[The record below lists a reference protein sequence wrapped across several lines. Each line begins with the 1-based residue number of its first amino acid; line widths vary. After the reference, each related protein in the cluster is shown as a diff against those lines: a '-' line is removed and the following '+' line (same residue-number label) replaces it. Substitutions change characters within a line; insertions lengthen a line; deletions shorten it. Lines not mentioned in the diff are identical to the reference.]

1 VPILDVREIMKIL
14 PHRYPMLLIDRI
26 TDFEPL
32 KYARGYKNV
41 TINEPA
47 FPGHFPGN
55 PVLPGVYI
63 IEAMAQVGG
72 IAILASG
79 DIARK
84 VPYLAGIDRAK
95 FRRPVVPGDQLLMEA
110 TVTKTRL
117 NIGWV
122 YVEAKVQSKLVC
134 SAELAF
140 SIVVDSSAFANDASI
155 LHQ

>member
-1 VPILDVREIMKIL
+1 VPTLDAREIMKIL
-14 PHRYPMLLIDRI
+14 PHRYPFLLIDRI
-26 TDFEPL
+26 TDFEPM

-41 TINEPA
+41 SIDEPI
-47 FPGHFPGN
+47 FSGHFPGN

-79 DIARK
+79 DMARK

-95 FRRPVVPGDQLLMEA
+95 FRRPVVPGDQLMMEA

-122 YVEAKVQSKLVC
+122 FVESKIHGKLVS
-134 SAELAF
+134 SAELSF
-140 SIVVDSSAFANDASI
+140 SIAVDPSAFANDASI

>member
-1 VPILDVREIMKIL
+1 VSTLDVREIMKIL

-26 TDFEPL
+26 TEFVPM

-41 TINEPA
+41 TINEQM
-47 FPGHFPGN
+47 FMGHFPGN

-63 IEAMAQVGG
+63 IEAMAQIGG

-79 DIARK
+79 DMARK
-84 VPYLAGIDRAK
+84 VPYITGIDRAK
-95 FRRPVVPGDQLLMEA
+95 FRRPVVPGDQLMMEA

-122 YVEAKVQSKLVC
+122 YVEAKVHGKLAC
-134 SAELAF
+134 SAQLSFSITVDASAF
-140 SIVVDSSAFANDASI
+140 SNDASI

>member
-1 VPILDVREIMKIL
+1 VPTLDVREIMKIL
-14 PHRYPMLLIDRI
+14 PHRYPILLIDRI
-26 TDFEPL
+26 TDFEPM

-41 TINEPA
+41 TIAEPV
-47 FPGHFPGN
+47 FSGHFPGN

-79 DIARK
+79 DMARK
-84 VPYLAGIDRAK
+84 IPYLAGIDRAK

-110 TVTKTRL
+110 TVVKTRL

-122 YVEAKVQSKLVC
+122 IAEAKVHGKLVC
-134 SAELAF
+134 SAELSF
-140 SIVVDSSAFANDASI
+140 SISVDPSAFANDASI

>member
-1 VPILDVREIMKIL
+1 VSTFDVREIMKIL

-26 TDFEPL
+26 TEFEPM

-41 TINEPA
+41 TINEPM
-47 FPGHFPGN
+47 FSGHFPGN
-55 PVLPGVYI
+55 PVMPGVYI

-79 DIARK
+79 DMARK
-84 VPYLAGIDRAK
+84 IPYLAGIDGAK
-95 FRRPVVPGDQLLMEA
+95 FRRPVIPGDQLMMEA
-110 TVTKTRL
+110 IVMKTRL

-122 YVEAKVQSKLVC
+122 KVESKVHGKLVC
-134 SAELAF
+134 SAELSF
-140 SIVVDSSAFANDASI
+140 SIAVDPSAFANDASI

>member
-1 VPILDVREIMKIL
+1 VPTLDSREIMRIL
-14 PHRYPMLLIDRI
+14 PHRHPILLVDRI
-26 TDFEPL
+26 T
-32 KYARGYKNV
+32 YKNV
-41 TINEPA
+41 SIGEPV
-47 FPGHFPGN
+47 FSGHFPGN

-79 DIARK
+79 DMARK

-95 FRRPVVPGDQLLMEA
+95 FRRPVVPGDQLMMEA

-122 YVEAKVQSKLVC
+122 YAESKIHGKLVC
-134 SAELAF
+134 SAELSF
-140 SIVVDSSAFANDASI
+140 SITVDPSAFANDASI

>member
-1 VPILDVREIMKIL
+1 MKIL
-14 PHRYPMLLIDRI
+14 PHRYPILLVDRI
-26 TDFEPL
+26 TDFEPM
-32 KYARGYKNV
+32 KFARGYKNV
-41 TINEPA
+41 TIAEPV
-47 FPGHFPGN
+47 FSGHFPGN

-84 VPYLAGIDRAK
+84 IPYLAGIDRAK

-110 TVTKTRL
+110 TVVKTRL

-122 YVEAKVQSKLVC
+122 AAEARVHGKLVC
-134 SAELAF
+134 SAELSF
-140 SIVVDSSAFANDASI
+140 SISVDPSAFANDASI

>member
-1 VPILDVREIMKIL
+1 MRIL
-14 PHRYPMLLIDRI
+14 PHRHPILLVDRI
-26 TDFEPL
+26 TDFEPM
-32 KYARGYKNV
+32 KFARGYKNV
-41 TINEPA
+41 SIGEPV
-47 FPGHFPGN
+47 FSGHFPGN

-79 DIARK
+79 DMARK

-95 FRRPVVPGDQLLMEA
+95 FRRPVVPGDQLMMEA

-122 YVEAKVQSKLVC
+122 YAESKIHGKLVC
-134 SAELAF
+134 SAELSF
-140 SIVVDSSAFANDASI
+140 SITVDPSAFANDASI

>member
-1 VPILDVREIMKIL
+1 MPTLDVREIMKIL
-14 PHRYPMLLIDRI
+14 PHRYPILLIDRI
-26 TDFEPL
+26 TDFEPM

-41 TINEPA
+41 TIAEPV
-47 FPGHFPGN
+47 FSGHFPGN

-79 DIARK
+79 DMARK
-84 VPYLAGIDRAK
+84 IPYLAGIDRAK

-110 TVTKTRL
+110 TVVKTRL

-122 YVEAKVQSKLVC
+122 IAEAKVHGKLVC
-134 SAELAF
+134 SAELSF
-140 SIVVDSSAFANDASI
+140 SISVDPSAFANDASI

>member
-1 VPILDVREIMKIL
+1 VPTLDSREIMRIL
-14 PHRYPMLLIDRI
+14 PHRHPILLVDRI
-26 TDFEPL
+26 TDFEPM
-32 KYARGYKNV
+32 KFARGYKNV
-41 TINEPA
+41 SIGEPV
-47 FPGHFPGN
+47 FSGHFPGN

-79 DIARK
+79 DMARK

-95 FRRPVVPGDQLLMEA
+95 FRRPVVPGDQLMMEA

-122 YVEAKVQSKLVC
+122 YAESKIHGKLVC
-134 SAELAF
+134 SAELSF
-140 SIVVDSSAFANDASI
+140 SITVDPSAFANDASI

>member
-1 VPILDVREIMKIL
+1 LPTLDVREIMKIL
-14 PHRYPMLLIDRI
+14 PHRYPILLVDRI
-26 TDFEPL
+26 TDFEPM
-32 KYARGYKNV
+32 KFARGYKNV
-41 TINEPA
+41 TIAEPV
-47 FPGHFPGN
+47 FSGHFPGN

-84 VPYLAGIDRAK
+84 IPYLAGIDRAK

-110 TVTKTRL
+110 TVVKTRL

-122 YVEAKVQSKLVC
+122 AAEARVHGKLVC
-134 SAELAF
+134 SAELSF
-140 SIVVDSSAFANDASI
+140 SISVDPSAFANDASI

>member
-1 VPILDVREIMKIL
+1 MPTLDVREIMKIL

-41 TINEPA
+41 TINEPM
-47 FPGHFPGN
+47 FTGHFPGN

-63 IEAMAQVGG
+63 IEAMAQIGG

-79 DIARK
+79 DMARK
-84 VPYLAGIDRAK
+84 IPYLAGIDKAK

-110 TVTKTRL
+110 TVVKTRL

-122 YVEAKVQSKLVC
+122 SVEAKVHGKLVC
-134 SAELAF
+134 SADLSF
-140 SIVVDSSAFANDASI
+140 SISVDPSAFANDASI

>member
-1 VPILDVREIMKIL
+1 
-14 PHRYPMLLIDRI
+14 
-26 TDFEPL
+26 
-32 KYARGYKNV
+32 
-41 TINEPA
+41 
-47 FPGHFPGN
+47 
-55 PVLPGVYI
+55 VLPGVYI

-79 DIARK
+79 DMARK

-95 FRRPVVPGDQLLMEA
+95 FRRPVVPGDQLMMEA

-122 YVEAKVQSKLVC
+122 YAESKIHGKLVC
-134 SAELAF
+134 SAELSF
-140 SIVVDSSAFANDASI
+140 SITVDPSAFANDASI

>member
-1 VPILDVREIMKIL
+1 VREIMKIL
-14 PHRYPMLLIDRI
+14 PHRYPMLLIDQI

-41 TINEPA
+41 SINEPM
-47 FPGHFPGN
+47 FVGHFPGN
-55 PVLPGVYI
+55 PLMPGVYI

-79 DIARK
+79 DMARK
-84 VPYLAGIDRAK
+84 VPYLAGIERAK
-95 FRRPVVPGDQLLMEA
+95 FRRPVLPGDQLVMEA

-122 YVEAKVQSKLVC
+122 VAEAKVHGKLVC
-134 SAELAF
+134 SAELSF
-140 SIVVDSSAFANDASI
+140 SIAVDPAAFANDASI